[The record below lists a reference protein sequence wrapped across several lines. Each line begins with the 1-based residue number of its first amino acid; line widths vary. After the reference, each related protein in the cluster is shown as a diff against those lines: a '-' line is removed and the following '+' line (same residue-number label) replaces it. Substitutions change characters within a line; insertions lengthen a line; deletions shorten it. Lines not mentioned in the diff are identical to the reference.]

1 MENRFETTGESLP
14 WVREFGSMLA
24 AMPRVLQ
31 SKRPRSPAPLVMV
44 AILAP
49 ALMAQSRAQWDSL
62 KAAAAPRV
70 VAPSFLATHGEP
82 RRLPMAT
89 SGWEDG
95 LQVSPDGLDLYA
107 LYLPADF
114 LSWSMFIGANP
125 GKPICDLLGTPR
137 FRRADAP
144 TFGSDQATN
153 PFGCSSILNV
163 DILRAHRESPADSF
177 ANWTL
182 TGLSRPLLAEGGPFT
197 LPVDGKPDSLSHV
210 LFTGDGDIWM
220 VRGSTRNLTGIDRAV
235 RLPTPINPVAKEF
248 VADNPALVRLG
259 GDSLLLVYERY
270 TDGNQR
276 TFMLARSPDGGT
288 TWGEPTPM
296 TSITRSLGH
305 IEHPMPV
312 RDLDG
317 TWWLWFSI
325 DYDIVRAKALV
336 NGQWDSWATPEKVL
350 EKGNTA
356 GLGEPSLSRDGTLYF
371 SVVLTRPGADSADR
385 FDIDPWVLPVAHATR
400 TTKRSSDRGASLRL
414 AGDRMILDRP
424 MGEERLEARRID
436 GGLVGVVACRQDQPC
451 GLSLPRGFGV
461 VTRFDGIRPI
471 ESRVFA
477 LP

>member
-1 MENRFETTGESLP
+1 M
-14 WVREFGSMLA
+14 
-24 AMPRVLQ
+24 
-31 SKRPRSPAPLVMV
+31 KRHIGLSRISNLTRL
-44 AILAP
+44 AILL
-49 ALMAQSRAQWDSL
+49 ALASSTSLADSREEWDSI

-70 VAPSFLATHGEP
+70 VSSSFFATHGSP
-82 RRLPMAT
+82 RRLPLAT

-125 GKPICDLLGTPR
+125 GMGICDLLGTTR
-137 FRRADAP
+137 FRRPDAP
-144 TFGSDQATN
+144 TFGSDQTTN

-163 DILRAHRESPADSF
+163 DILRAHRASRTDSF

-182 TGLSRPLLAEGGPFT
+182 SGFSRPFLAEGGPFV
-197 LPVDGKPDSLSHV
+197 LPVEGKSDSQSHV

-220 VRGSTRNLTGIDRAV
+220 VRGSTRNLDGIDRAS
-235 RLPTPINPVAKEF
+235 RLPSPINPVAKEF

-276 TFMLARSPDGGT
+276 TFMVARSPDGGSS
-288 TWGEPTPM
+288 WSAPTPM

-312 RDLDG
+312 RDSEG
-317 TWWLWFSI
+317 NWWLWFTV

-336 NGQWDSWATPEKVL
+336 NGQWDSWSAPEKVI

-356 GLGEPSLSRDGTLYF
+356 GLGEPSLSQDGNLYF
-371 SVVLTRPGADSADR
+371 SVVLTRSGTDSTDR
-385 FDIDPWVLPVAHATR
+385 FDIDPWVLPVAHSTRSTKKATDPG
-400 TTKRSSDRGASLRL
+400 SMLRFV
-414 AGDRMILDRP
+414 GGRVVLDRP
-424 MGEERLEARRID
+424 GDAQLLETRRMD
-436 GGLVGVVACRQDQPC
+436 GVLVGTVGCRSDRPCDLALPRGVGVVSRLE
-451 GLSLPRGFGV
+451 G
-461 VTRFDGIRPI
+461 TRSA
-471 ESRVFA
+471 EHKVFA
-477 LP
+477 RP